1 MKNKIRLKEDELR
14 QIIRESVHSQLINE
28 ANPLKNWWN
37 KFTNR
42 FNNRNNYDEYDD
54 DEYDDYDEDTGN
66 DNENDDIDWDG
77 GDSNYEEPDEVKI
90 PQYENP
96 EKFNAG
102 GGGQPFYYGG
112 EPGEPSRVDLQGN
125 GQPHGKET
133 SWNNGGWANAQPAGV
148 ASGNGING
156 EGNGNVNGGEQQ
168 PQQQQGA
175 SQTQNSQGYNTN
187 QQQQATQQQQQQAY
201 RRGAKYHV
209 AFSKENEDMFENHI
223 KPTYNNLNG
232 VIKSLTAL
240 RQIGE
245 HNYNQASSIFGE
257 WGQQNYNGGQP
268 AFKAVCQQI
277 DSIMPTLNNLKKE
290 MKSVLMANG
299 VRDSEDYQHYNME
312 EQVLRRIVNNS
323 IQKVLS
329 ECIKK

>member
-66 DNENDDIDWDG
+66 DNEDDDIDWDG

-125 GQPHGKET
+125 EQPQGEET
-133 SWNNGGWANAQPAGV
+133 SWNNGGEADAQTAGV

-168 PQQQQGA
+168 QGA
-175 SQTQNSQGYNTN
+175 SQSQNGQGYNTN
-187 QQQQATQQQQQQAY
+187 QQQQQAY

>member
-1 MKNKIRLKEDELR
+1 MKNKIRLTEDELR
-14 QIIRESVHSQLINE
+14 HIIRESVHSQFINE

-42 FNNRNNYDEYDD
+42 FNNRNNDYEYD
-54 DEYDDYDEDTGN
+54 DDYDEDTGN
-66 DNENDDIDWDG
+66 DNEDEEDMDWYD
-77 GDSNYEEPDEVKI
+77 GDSNHEEPDEVEL
-90 PQYENP
+90 PEYENQ

-112 EPGEPSRVDLQGN
+112 EPGEPSRVNLQGN
-125 GQPHGKET
+125 EQPQGEET
-133 SWNNGGWANAQPAGV
+133 SRNNGGEADAQPAGV
-148 ASGNGING
+148 G

-175 SQTQNSQGYNTN
+175 YQTQNSQGYNTN

>member
-1 MKNKIRLKEDELR
+1 MKLIHLKIGG
-14 QIIRESVHSQLINE
+14 IN
-28 ANPLKNWWN
+28 
-37 KFTNR
+37 
-42 FNNRNNYDEYDD
+42 
-54 DEYDDYDEDTGN
+54 YDEDTGN
-66 DNENDDIDWDG
+66 DNEDEEDIDWYDG
-77 GDSNYEEPDEVKI
+77 NSNHEEPDEVEL

-102 GGGQPFYYGG
+102 GGRQPFYYGG
-112 EPGEPSRVDLQGN
+112 EPGEPSRVNLQGN
-125 GQPHGKET
+125 EQPQGEET
-133 SWNNGGWANAQPAGV
+133 SWNNGGEANAQPAGV
-148 ASGNGING
+148 DSGNGING

-168 PQQQQGA
+168 QGT
-175 SQTQNSQGYNTN
+175 SQSQNGQGYNTN
-187 QQQQATQQQQQQAY
+187 QQQQQQQQAY

-245 HNYNQASSIFGE
+245 YNYNQASSIFGE

>member
-1 MKNKIRLKEDELR
+1 MKNKIRLTEDELR
-14 QIIRESVHSQLINE
+14 HIIRESVHSQLINE

-42 FNNRNNYDEYDD
+42 FNNRNND
-54 DEYDDYDEDTGN
+54 DEYDYDEDTGN
-66 DNENDDIDWDG
+66 DNEDEEDMDWYG
-77 GDSNYEEPDEVKI
+77 GDSNHEEPDEVEL
-90 PQYENP
+90 PEYENQ
-96 EKFNAG
+96 EKLNAG
-102 GGGQPFYYGG
+102 VGGQPFYYGG
-112 EPGEPSRVDLQGN
+112 EPGEPSRVNLQGN
-125 GQPHGKET
+125 GQPRGEET
-133 SWNNGGWANAQPAGV
+133 SWNNGGEADARPAGV
-148 ASGNGING
+148 VSGNGING
-156 EGNGNVNGGEQQ
+156 EGNGNVNSGEQQ
-168 PQQQQGA
+168 PNQQQGA
-175 SQTQNSQGYNTN
+175 SQTQNSQWQGNN
-187 QQQQATQQQQQQAY
+187 QQQQQQQAY

>member
-1 MKNKIRLKEDELR
+1 MKNKIRLTEDELR
-14 QIIRESVHSQLINE
+14 HIIRESVHSQLINE

-42 FNNRNNYDEYDD
+42 FNNRNND
-54 DEYDDYDEDTGN
+54 DEYDYDEDTGN
-66 DNENDDIDWDG
+66 DNEDEEDMDWYG
-77 GDSNYEEPDEVKI
+77 GDSNHEEPDEVEL
-90 PQYENP
+90 PEYENQ
-96 EKFNAG
+96 EKLNAG
-102 GGGQPFYYGG
+102 VGGQPFYYGG
-112 EPGEPSRVDLQGN
+112 EPGEPSRVNLQGN
-125 GQPHGKET
+125 GQPRGEET
-133 SWNNGGWANAQPAGV
+133 SWNNGGKADARPAGV
-148 ASGNGING
+148 VSGNGING

-168 PQQQQGA
+168 PNQQQGA
-175 SQTQNSQGYNTN
+175 SQTQNSQWQGNN
-187 QQQQATQQQQQQAY
+187 QQQQQQQAY

>member
-1 MKNKIRLKEDELR
+1 MKNKIRLTEDELR
-14 QIIRESVHSQLINE
+14 HIIRESVHSKLINE

-42 FNNRNNYDEYDD
+42 FNNRNDD

-66 DNENDDIDWDG
+66 DNEDEEDIDWYD
-77 GDSNYEEPDEVKI
+77 GDSNHEEPDEVEL

-102 GGGQPFYYGG
+102 GGRQPFYYGG
-112 EPGEPSRVDLQGN
+112 EPGEPSRVNLQGN
-125 GQPHGKET
+125 EQPQGEET
-133 SWNNGGWANAQPAGV
+133 SWNNGGEADAQPAGV

-168 PQQQQGA
+168 PNQQQGT
-175 SQTQNSQGYNTN
+175 SQTQNGQGYNTN
-187 QQQQATQQQQQQAY
+187 QQQQQQQAY

-245 HNYNQASSIFGE
+245 YNYNQASSIFGE

>member
-1 MKNKIRLKEDELR
+1 MENKIHLTECELR

-28 ANPLKNWWN
+28 APKWWN
-37 KFTNR
+37 KFSNR
-42 FNNRNNYDEYDD
+42 FNNRFNNYDED
-54 DEYDDYDEDTGN
+54 DDYDDED
-66 DNENDDIDWDG
+66 EEAIDWDSDDDDNIIIG
-77 GDSNYEEPDEVKI
+77 GSNNEEQ
-90 PQYENP
+90 PQDENP
-96 EKFNAG
+96 ERFNSG
-102 GGGQPFYYGG
+102 ESGQPFYYGG
-112 EPGEPSRVDLQGN
+112 EPGESSRVNLQDN
-125 GQPHGKET
+125 RQPQSEES
-133 SWNNGGWANAQPAGV
+133 SWDNGGEAYAQPAGV
-148 ASGNGING
+148 VSGNGING

-168 PQQQQGA
+168 PNQQQGA
-175 SQTQNSQGYNTN
+175 SQTQNSQWQGNN
-187 QQQQATQQQQQQAY
+187 QQQQQQQQAY

-277 DSIMPTLNNLKKE
+277 DAIMPTLNNLKKE

-299 VRDSEDYQHYNME
+299 VRDTEDYQHYNME
-312 EQVLRRIVNNS
+312 EQKLRKLVSNS

-329 ECIKK
+329 ECLKK

>member
-42 FNNRNNYDEYDD
+42 FNNHNNYDEYD

-66 DNENDDIDWDG
+66 DNEDDDIDWDG

-125 GQPHGKET
+125 GQPHDKET
-133 SWNNGGWANAQPAGV
+133 SWNDGGGANAQPAGV

-257 WGQQNYNGGQP
+257 WGQQNYNGGQS

>member
-1 MKNKIRLKEDELR
+1 MKNKIRLTEDELR
-14 QIIRESVHSQLINE
+14 HIIRESVHSQLINE

-42 FNNRNNYDEYDD
+42 FNNRNND
-54 DEYDDYDEDTGN
+54 DEYDDYYDEDTGN
-66 DNENDDIDWDG
+66 DNEDEEDIDWYD
-77 GDSNYEEPDEVKI
+77 GDSNHEEPDEVEL

-96 EKFNAG
+96 EKFNAEG
-102 GGGQPFYYGG
+102 GRQPFYYGG
-112 EPGEPSRVDLQGN
+112 EPGEPSRVNLKGNEQPQGE
-125 GQPHGKET
+125 ET
-133 SWNNGGWANAQPAGV
+133 SWNNGGEADAQPAGV
-148 ASGNGING
+148 VSGNGING
-156 EGNGNVNGGEQQ
+156 EGNSNVNGGE
-168 PQQQQGA
+168 QQQGA
-175 SQTQNSQGYNTN
+175 SQTQNSQWQGNN
-187 QQQQATQQQQQQAY
+187 QQQQQQQQAY

-257 WGQQNYNGGQP
+257 RGQQNYNGGQP

>member
-1 MKNKIRLKEDELR
+1 MKKQVKLNENDVRNIV
-14 QIIRESVHSQLINE
+14 QESVHQLMLE
-28 ANPLKNWWN
+28 KGWNWRNWF
-37 KFTNR
+37 K
-42 FNNRNNYDEYDD
+42 RNNDWDDEDDDWDDEEENDD
-54 DEYDDYDEDTGN
+54 DEVQPIGDDD
-66 DNENDDIDWDG
+66 DNN
-77 GDSNYEEPDEVKI
+77 DSNYGMTDDEDEEQSSSNLFPDTPHVDGE
-90 PQYENP
+90 
-96 EKFNAG
+96 FS
-102 GGGQPFYYGG
+102 YGG
-112 EPGEPSRVDLQGN
+112 EPNSNTHIQLGGKDDDDSPEPIEMPQVPQF
-125 GQPHGKET
+125 T
-133 SWNNGGWANAQPAGV
+133 
-148 ASGNGING
+148 
-156 EGNGNVNGGEQQ
+156 QQ
-168 PQQQQGA
+168 PQQQQVPA
-175 SQTQNSQGYNTN
+175 QQQNDQAQDNSQQSQFPSQQQNGQGYNTN
-187 QQQQATQQQQQQAY
+187 QQQQATQQPQQPAY

-312 EQVLRRIVNNS
+312 EQALRRIVNNS
-323 IQKVLS
+323 INKVLL

>member
-1 MKNKIRLKEDELR
+1 MKKQVKLNENDVRNIV
-14 QIIRESVHSQLINE
+14 QESVHQLMLE
-28 ANPLKNWWN
+28 KGWNWRN
-37 KFTNR
+37 LFK
-42 FNNRNNYDEYDD
+42 RNNNWNDTDYDWDDTDD
-54 DEYDDYDEDTGN
+54 DEEEHDDYDN
-66 DNENDDIDWDG
+66 NY
-77 GDSNYEEPDEVKI
+77 SNYGMTDDEDEEQSSSNLFPDTPHVDGE
-90 PQYENP
+90 
-96 EKFNAG
+96 FS
-102 GGGQPFYYGG
+102 YGG
-112 EPGEPSRVDLQGN
+112 EPNSNTHIQLGGKDDDDSPEPIEMPQI
-125 GQPHGKET
+125 PT
-133 SWNNGGWANAQPAGV
+133 
-148 ASGNGING
+148 
-156 EGNGNVNGGEQQ
+156 
-168 PQQQQGA
+168 QQQNDQVQDN
-175 SQTQNSQGYNTN
+175 SQQSQIPSQQQNGQGYNTN
-187 QQQQATQQQQQQAY
+187 QQQQATQQSQQPGY

-245 HNYNQASSIFGE
+245 YNYNQASSIFGE
-257 WGQQNYNGGQP
+257 RGQQNYNGGQQ

-312 EQVLRRIVNNS
+312 EQALRRIVNNS
-323 IQKVLS
+323 IHKVLL

>member
-66 DNENDDIDWDG
+66 DNEDDDIDWDG

-125 GQPHGKET
+125 WQPHGKET

-168 PQQQQGA
+168 PQQQQAA

-187 QQQQATQQQQQQAY
+187 QQHQATQQQQQQAY

>member
-66 DNENDDIDWDG
+66 DNEDDDIDWDG

-102 GGGQPFYYGG
+102 EGGQPFYYGG

-125 GQPHGKET
+125 G
-133 SWNNGGWANAQPAGV
+133 QPAGV

-187 QQQQATQQQQQQAY
+187 QQHQATQQQQQQAY

>member
-1 MKNKIRLKEDELR
+1 MKKQVKINENDVRNIV
-14 QIIRESVHSQLINE
+14 QESVHQLMLE
-28 ANPLKNWWN
+28 KGWNWRNWF
-37 KFTNR
+37 K
-42 FNNRNNYDEYDD
+42 RNNDLDDEEENDD
-54 DEYDDYDEDTGN
+54 DEVQPISDYDDN
-66 DNENDDIDWDG
+66 N
-77 GDSNYEEPDEVKI
+77 DSNYGMTDDEDEEQSSSILFPDTPHVDGE
-90 PQYENP
+90 
-96 EKFNAG
+96 FS
-102 GGGQPFYYGG
+102 YGG
-112 EPGEPSRVDLQGN
+112 EPNSNTHIQLGGKDDDDSQEPIEMPHIPAQHQNDQVQDNSQQSQIPSQQQN
-125 GQPHGKET
+125 GQR
-133 SWNNGGWANAQPAGV
+133 
-148 ASGNGING
+148 
-156 EGNGNVNGGEQQ
+156 
-168 PQQQQGA
+168 
-175 SQTQNSQGYNTN
+175 YNTN
-187 QQQQATQQQQQQAY
+187 QQQQATQQPQQPAY

-245 HNYNQASSIFGE
+245 YNYNQASSIFGE

-312 EQVLRRIVNNS
+312 EQALRRIVNNS
-323 IQKVLS
+323 IHKVLL

>member
-1 MKNKIRLKEDELR
+1 MKKQVKLNENDVRNLV
-14 QIIRESVHSQLINE
+14 QESVHQLMLE
-28 ANPLKNWWN
+28 KNWNWRN
-37 KFTNR
+37 WFR
-42 FNNRNNYDEYDD
+42 RNNSNDDWDEEEGQSETPRDFNGGD
-54 DEYDDYDEDTGN
+54 DEEINYEPNGTGETPSPN
-66 DNENDDIDWDG
+66 LFPNTPRVDGEFSYG
-77 GDSNYEEPDEVKI
+77 GDSNSDTHISLGNEGEQPEINTGEEGGYIGNTNNWNSEDDENS
-90 PQYENP
+90 P
-96 EKFNAG
+96 
-102 GGGQPFYYGG
+102 
-112 EPGEPSRVDLQGN
+112 QGN
-125 GQPHGKET
+125 EEQPQQPQV
-133 SWNNGGWANAQPAGV
+133 SAQPQNNQGQRNDQQAQPT
-148 ASGNGING
+148 
-156 EGNGNVNGGEQQ
+156 QQ
-168 PQQQQGA
+168 PQQP
-175 SQTQNSQGYNTN
+175 
-187 QQQQATQQQQQQAY
+187 AY

-299 VRDSEDYQHYNME
+299 VRDTEDYQHYNME
-312 EQVLRRIVNNS
+312 EQTLRRIVNNS

-329 ECIKK
+329 ECFKK